1 MTTIL
6 GIGYP
11 YHDCGAAVLVDGE
24 IVAAVNESR
33 LSRIKR
39 EARFPSSAVNAL
51 LEVVES
57 VDRIALA
64 GVENVPLSRTIRTE
78 LKRTEKN
85 IDRLVNGLQAIPS
98 GLARTPAIVRETAE
112 KLAAETSLSGSIQE
126 LVENIEYIDHHRA
139 HASCAYY
146 TSGFADATVLTIDS
160 SGDGLSSAVWAGSN
174 GTLEQV
180 ATNDSVD
187 SIGRIWNQVPT
198 VFGFKGFRHA
208 GKFMG
213 LASYCNDIPPDLE
226 TTFDELLTV
235 DGLSMRNRFRR
246 RHASDTYEE
255 RVLAWKDLVG
265 DYSAPQVASA
275 LQRRTEEVVMEF
287 TETAVEMTEYTNL
300 ALAGGVTAN
309 VKLNQRLYEL
319 DHVNR
324 LFVHQNMGDGG
335 LAVGAALNHWAQSES
350 PVKPTLLDDV
360 YLGPSYDEAS
370 IQRAIEGVELP
381 EGYRVQRFDSD
392 DELASFAAE
401 LLADGHVVNLFRGRM
416 EYGPRALGNRSIL
429 YQPTDPSAITW
440 LNERLERT
448 AFMPFAPVTIAEYA
462 DECYENYDSELCPA
476 ARFMTVT
483 FNCTETMQ
491 DRSPGAV
498 HLDGTA
504 RPQILE
510 EETNPFYYA
519 VIDKYRRQT
528 GIPTLLNTSFNV
540 HGEPIVCMPGDAL
553 RSFLDFRTKALV
565 IGTIAVVA
573 PNQS

>member
-1 MTTIL
+1 MTTVV

-39 EARFPSSAVNAL
+39 EARFPSSAVNEL
-51 LEVVES
+51 LEDVES

-64 GVENVPLSRTIRTE
+64 GVENAPLGRTLRTE
-78 LKRTEKN
+78 LKRTDN
-85 IDRLVNGLQAIPS
+85 SVDRLAEGLRAVQS
-98 GLARTPAIVRETAE
+98 GLAKTPAIVRETAE
-112 KLAAETSLSGSIQE
+112 KLAAETSLSGAVQE
-126 LVENIEYIDHHRA
+126 LVENIEYVDHHRA
-139 HASCAYY
+139 HAASAYY

-160 SGDGLSSAVWAGSN
+160 SGDGLSSAVWTGSD

-213 LASYCNDIPPDLE
+213 LASYCDDVPPGLGA
-226 TTFDELLTV
+226 TFDELLTV
-235 DGLSMRNRFRR
+235 DGLSVKNRFRR
-246 RHASDTYEE
+246 AHANDSYEE

-265 DYSAPQVASA
+265 DYSAPAVASA
-275 LQRRTEEVVMEF
+275 LQRRTEEVVTEF
-287 TETAVEMTEYTNL
+287 AETAVETTGCANL

-319 DHVNR
+319 DRVDR

-335 LAVGAALNHWAQSES
+335 LAVGAALDHWARSES
-350 PVKPTLLDDV
+350 PVDPTLLDDV

-370 IQRAIEGVELP
+370 IQRAIEAAELP
-381 EGYRVQRFDSD
+381 EGYRVRRFDSD
-392 DELASFAAE
+392 DELAAFAAG

-448 AFMPFAPVTIAEYA
+448 AFMPFAPVTLAEEA
-462 DECYENYDSELCPA
+462 DECYENYDPDACPA
-476 ARFMTVT
+476 AMFMTIT
-483 FNCTETMQ
+483 FDCTETMQ
-491 DRSPGAV
+491 KRSPGAV

-510 EETNPFYYA
+510 ERMNPFYYA
-519 VIDKYRRQT
+519 VVDEYRRQT
-528 GIPTLLNTSFNV
+528 GVPTLLNTSFNV
-540 HGEPIVCMPGDAL
+540 HGEPIVCTPGDAL
-553 RSFLDFRTKALV
+553 RSFLDFGTKALV
-565 IGTIAVVA
+565 IGTTAVVA
-573 PNQS
+573 PEES